1 MTRSCRDSGKLEF
14 MKPHGF
20 PKSARLLKTAEFDR
34 VFGRRCSLSDN
45 NIVLYAALGVTDE
58 ARLGLVVSRKC
69 GNAVARNRWKRGLRE
84 AFRIVRGELALFD
97 FVVVPRAGVV
107 PTVPDL
113 QESFRSLSSRLAK
126 RLGTASKEA
135 P

>member
-1 MTRSCRDSGKLEF
+1 

-20 PKSARLLKTAEFDR
+20 SKSARLLKTGEFDR

-45 NIVLYAALGVTDE
+45 NIVLYAALGVTKE

-69 GNAVARNRWKRGLRE
+69 GNAVVRNRWKRGLRE
-84 AFRIVRGELALFD
+84 AFRMVRGELALID
-97 FVVVPRAGVV
+97 FVVVPRGGVV
-107 PTVPDL
+107 PTLADL
-113 QESFRSLSSRLAK
+113 QDSFRSLSNRLAK

>member
-1 MTRSCRDSGKLEF
+1 

-20 PKSARLLKTAEFDR
+20 PKSARLLKPAEFDR
-34 VFGRRCSLSDN
+34 VFGRRCSAGDN
-45 NIVLYAALGVTDE
+45 NIVLYAALGVTAE

-69 GNAVARNRWKRGLRE
+69 GNAVVRNRWKRGLRE
-84 AFRIVRGELALFD
+84 AFRNVRGELALFD
-97 FVVVPRAGVV
+97 FVVVPRAGAL
-107 PTVPDL
+107 PTVADL

-126 RLGTASKEA
+126 RLGAASKEA